1 MKKVF
6 ISLILLCVTSACTN
20 KMVRPVPEK
29 FVARITKNS
38 FIPGDG
44 AVLPLQIWP
53 SARPPKAVILAL
65 HGFNDYSGFFDAPGK
80 FLSKRGII
88 SYAYDQRGFG
98 AAPATGTWAGT
109 STYVH
114 DATQAARAIK
124 QKHPKLP
131 LFLEGTSMGGA
142 VAIVAA
148 SAPNPPPVDGIILA
162 APAVWGRATMPWY
175 QSLALSIGAHIL
187 PGITVN
193 GSGLGI
199 EPSDNHEMLIN
210 LGRDPLVIKETRL
223 DTLYGLVNLM
233 DAAATTVPNI
243 TIPTLV
249 LYGERDEIIP
259 KKPTLR
265 MLYSL
270 PSDRHRIALYK
281 QGYHM
286 LLRDLQAGTVLED
299 IVTWI
304 QDKNAPLPSKAD
316 RRNLEAL
323 DVRRSEP

>member
-1 MKKVF
+1 
-6 ISLILLCVTSACTN
+6 
-20 KMVRPVPEK
+20 MVRPVPEK

-142 VAIVAA
+142 IAILVASV
-148 SAPNPPPVDGIILA
+148 PNPPPVDGIILA

-175 QSLALSIGAHIL
+175 QNLALWIGAHIL

-199 EPSDNHEMLIN
+199 EPSDNHEMLKS

-233 DAAATTVPNI
+233 DAALTTVPNI
-243 TIPTLV
+243 TIPALV

-265 MLYSL
+265 MLYSF
-270 PSDRHRIALYK
+270 PSDQHRIALYK

-299 IVTWI
+299 IVTWTED
-304 QDKNAPLPSKAD
+304 QNAPLPSKAD
-316 RRNLEAL
+316 RRNLGAL
-323 DVRRSEP
+323 KITRSGP